1 MVYYTP
7 STKGVIMEETPA
19 TNVPLTDSSPF
30 GADLNLARLY
40 KFRPPYLDNFF
51 IQLAKGLNLTNSSE
65 ILDICCGN
73 GQLAVGLQK
82 YVHKIV
88 AVDGSKEMLEHAP
101 SFSNIAYLHADVN
114 SPTLIDTIGGQ
125 KFDHFV
131 LGRAIH
137 WIEKDALKLL
147 SDNNLNSNG
156 YIVVAASLFSR
167 RTPWL
172 NAFMG
177 VRNNYGADEKWDF
190 SGTKVEEI
198 GYILKDQILL
208 HEKFTCDFD
217 YLVKHAMSFAIS
229 YEKIS
234 ADSQNFRELMEKAM
248 KPFEVD
254 GKYEGLIV
262 NWADIYA
269 KHPSNGVN
277 YRF

>member
-1 MVYYTP
+1 MAEIPTTSVR
-7 STKGVIMEETPA
+7 
-19 TNVPLTDSSPF
+19 LTDISPF
-30 GADLNLARLY
+30 GAHLDLARLY
-40 KFRPPYLDNFF
+40 KFRPPYLDDFF
-51 IQLAKGLNLTNSSE
+51 IRLAKGLNLTNNSE

-82 YVHKIV
+82 YVRKIV
-88 AVDGSKEMLEHAP
+88 AVDGSKEMLERAP
-101 SFSNIAYLHADVN
+101 FFSNIAYLHADVN
-114 SPTLIDTIGGQ
+114 SPTLIDTLGGQ

-137 WIEKDALKLL
+137 WIEKDALKSL
-147 SDNNLNSNG
+147 SENNLNSNG
-156 YIVVAASLFSR
+156 YIVIAASEFSR

-177 VRNNYGADEKWDF
+177 VRNNYGANEKWDF

-208 HEKFTCDFD
+208 HGKFTCDFD

-234 ADSQNFRELMEKAM
+234 ADSQNFRELMKKAM
-248 KPFEVD
+248 KPFEAD

-262 NWADIYA
+262 NWAEIYA
-269 KHPSNGVN
+269 KRSSTAA
-277 YRF
+277 